1 MLGVPFGEVVDA
13 SVPPALNKVS
23 STACQVARPTHSGP
37 KTGQSFVCRKLSGRV
52 DIVTSPCKVRWRV
65 LILSTSFVKNVAH
78 CFLRSGT
85 VAEFLD
91 ETGVS
96 LRGWIV
102 TNDSR
107 GPDAKVELAVEG
119 ASGPVAQNIE
129 CSGESGNAMFDL
141 SVSVLARLLNS
152 FGKLERRE
160 LCTAIGRTLVTCFSQ
175 VHPEQQRCDVKMV
188 CIGVSRNF
196 PTSRQFL
203 K

>member
-1 MLGVPFGEVVDA
+1 M
-13 SVPPALNKVS
+13 
-23 STACQVARPTHSGP
+23 
-37 KTGQSFVCRKLSGRV
+37 
-52 DIVTSPCKVRWRV
+52 
-65 LILSTSFVKNVAH
+65 KNVGQ

-96 LRGWIV
+96 LRGRIT

-119 ASGPVAQNIE
+119 VSVTVAQNIQ
-129 CSGESGNAMFDL
+129 CSGESGNALLDL
-141 SVSVLARLLNS
+141 SVSVMARLLDS

-160 LCTAIGRTLVTCFSQ
+160 LCTAIGRTLVTCLSQ
-175 VHPEQQRCDVKMV
+175 VHPEQHRSDVNMV

-203 K
+203 KSMIFNSSLGSVSCTDFLQSWPIFRFDAKRVRWHVVFRPL